1 MWFQKMAL
9 VCLKDTQNPTSWGI
23 MAEKSFSN
31 SLLIPKNLEF
41 YYQLCWPPAMF
52 ATSFRL
58 MGYILDYWRDT
69 VWYAWLYPHYNFSY
83 CNVNSGLRGTT
94 VFGTPQLNS
103 RLGVMNP
110 GLTLNPS
117 TSSLYPL
124 NQANSSPFVNPITN
138 QRNKCIYIYFM
149 KSWYFLAKT
158 PFVAWFLAVE
168 SHQNPQMSCFT
179 SPFSIKNR
187 YKSPF
192 FSVKIVVFPIFSYGK
207 WGLPPWLHPLW
218 RPRLGGGLALVL
230 RHQVGAGDLHED
242 VAVLSS

>member
-41 YYQLCWPPAMF
+41 YHQLCWPPAMF

-83 CNVNSGLRGTT
+83 CNVNS
-94 VFGTPQLNS
+94 QLNS

-138 QRNKCIYIYFM
+138 QRNKYIYIYFM

-179 SPFSIKNR
+179 SPFKIKNQLQ
-187 YKSPF
+187 
-192 FSVKIVVFPIFSYGK
+192 ITVFLGKNRRFPDIFI
-207 WGLPPWLHPLW
+207 W
-218 RPRLGGGLALVL
+218 
-230 RHQVGAGDLHED
+230 
-242 VAVLSS
+242 